1 MRKAIMILM
10 LIVMSFSV
18 FAYSTITV
26 KVTDDITTGNGICE
40 RYEQQFEKGDTHTIE
55 LNGEEFVIKFIGWD
69 LKTDDYNP
77 DNKYYVGQWTLNGE
91 EGEYLGDIYREI
103 TGRNKQDMMLNS
115 HLLHDN
121 NDKPTGGNA
130 YFNEQDS
137 YPADCVGMIE
147 NQWGSKMLIQE
158 FHLEEG
164 WHLLPFEIHIP
175 HCQSTDELCEDD
187 LLVEYHYNPLKKEYT
202 TMKALESYY
211 NANEDK
217 FREEREKKLE
227 EFRSKIDGL
236 GNQDLITFDQLDWL
250 PAFIRDGNQIVNYFE
265 DDINPG
271 IEKTARWVYVSNPGK
286 IYKTYHEPRRQFYTL
301 GIHVMFKGWNFVG
314 IGPEMVFNERWQENP
329 LSIDQIKGDCE
340 IEKIY
345 LYGQD
350 KWNSISAFSEP
361 DIGKGIVIKVAEDC
375 RLGIRN
381 SLPNVPQL
389 PE

>member
-1 MRKAIMILM
+1 MTSLQEMASVRDTNSSLRKETL
-10 LIVMSFSV
+10 
-18 FAYSTITV
+18 
-26 KVTDDITTGNGICE
+26 
-40 RYEQQFEKGDTHTIE
+40 TIE
-55 LNGEEFVIKFIGWD
+55 LNGEEYVIKFIGWE
-69 LKTDDYNP
+69 LKTDEYNP
-77 DNKYYVGQWTLNGE
+77 DNKYYVGQWSLNGK
-91 EGEYLGDIYREI
+91 EGEYIGDIYRGL
-103 TGRNKQDMMLNS
+103 TGKTKQDMMLNS

-175 HCQSTDELCEDD
+175 HCQNAEGLCQDD
-187 LLVEYHYNPLKKEYT
+187 ILVEYLYNPLTKKYYSSVELDAYVS
-202 TMKALESYY
+202 KNRDKLE
-211 NANEDK
+211 K
-217 FREEREKKLE
+217 VREKMRQEFE
-227 EFRSKIDGL
+227 EKAKSLPSDER
-236 GNQDLITFDQLDWL
+236 LITFDDLAWL
-250 PAFIRDGNQIVNYFE
+250 PEFTRKGDQIYSYF
-265 DDINPG
+265 DDDLNPG
-271 IEKTARWVYVSNPGK
+271 ARNSARWVYVSNPGK